1 MNDIAALR
9 SGANFLQHEVGELQQ
24 DHARTANNYSRLA
37 QLLDGLAVSK
47 QEHRANLEAQYPTAF
62 QPDARNGEAVA
73 RGADEIL
80 QQQRLVHECLSLV
93 GALSEDEQMHGE
105 RLNRV
110 SERLHDAL
118 ALVRHGHTP
127 SVEDATRL
135 RSHLQEVRDDVS
147 AMADR
152 HQVMIQANVALM
164 DMIGQLKAEAPNVPP
179 PVRDPRQAL
188 DNMRAEGDIQI
199 PQGGVAA
206 VSTST
211 FTVPTSFA
219 VSSRIAEG
227 LQPGSSLGSRAIVS
241 ADESSS
247 QVVCNNLVRISAQDL
262 ENPARLERIVHTL
275 THNPARGCFSVA
287 AERQGELTA
296 PSAQTLSGRMFNT
309 AILVIDPKRLGQQ
322 DQEGLGGL
330 LFEPT
335 VSTECSVA
343 SVGQDAIIAAIV
355 PQRTGGHAGV
365 PTLQVG
371 DTTANF
377 EMRVGGGSTAFQNL
391 TMPDY
396 AQGLTDLLRA
406 NPDRTMLIH
415 LTRFK

>member
-9 SGANFLQHEVGELQQ
+9 SGANYLQHEVTDLQE
-24 DHARTANNYSRLA
+24 DHAKIATNYVRLA
-37 QLLDGLAVSK
+37 QLLDGIAASK
-47 QEHRANLEAQYPTAF
+47 QAHRTNLEAQYPTAF
-62 QPDARNGEAVA
+62 QSGARNGEAVA
-73 RGADEIL
+73 KGADEIL
-80 QQQRLVHECLSLV
+80 RQQRLVYECLSLV
-93 GALSEDEQMHGE
+93 GALSEDEQAHGE
-105 RLNRV
+105 RLDRV
-110 SERLHDAL
+110 NDRLRDAL

-135 RSHLQEVRDDVS
+135 RSHLQEVSDDVS

-152 HQVMIQANVALM
+152 HQIVLQANAALM

-199 PQGGVAA
+199 PRSDGVAA
-206 VSTST
+206 STST
-211 FTVPTSFA
+211 FTVPTASA
-219 VSSRIAEG
+219 LSSRIAEG
-227 LQPGSSLGSRAIVS
+227 LLPGSALGPRAIVS

-247 QVVCNNLVRISAQDL
+247 HVVCNNLVRVSAQDL
-262 ENPARLERIVHTL
+262 EDPVRLERIVLLL

-296 PSAQTLSGRMFNT
+296 PSAQVLSGRMFNT
-309 AILVIDPKRLGQQ
+309 AILVIDPKKLSQQ

-335 VSTECSVA
+335 VNTECSVA
-343 SVGQDAIIAAIV
+343 SVGQGAIIAAIV
-355 PQRTGGHAGV
+355 PQRMGGHVGI
-365 PTLQVG
+365 PTLPVG

-377 EMRVGGGSTAFQNL
+377 EMRVGGGRTVFQNL
-391 TMPDY
+391 IMPDY
-396 AQGLTDLLRA
+396 GQGLTDLLRA

-415 LTRFK
+415 LTRFN

>member
-179 PVRDPRQAL
+179 PNKMPPRRNSNAL
-188 DNMRAEGDIQI
+188 
-199 PQGGVAA
+199 
-206 VSTST
+206 S
-211 FTVPTSFA
+211 
-219 VSSRIAEG
+219 
-227 LQPGSSLGSRAIVS
+227 
-241 ADESSS
+241 
-247 QVVCNNLVRISAQDL
+247 
-262 ENPARLERIVHTL
+262 
-275 THNPARGCFSVA
+275 
-287 AERQGELTA
+287 
-296 PSAQTLSGRMFNT
+296 
-309 AILVIDPKRLGQQ
+309 PKK
-322 DQEGLGGL
+322 
-330 LFEPT
+330 PKK
-335 VSTECSVA
+335 
-343 SVGQDAIIAAIV
+343 
-355 PQRTGGHAGV
+355 RTRKRR
-365 PTLQVG
+365 P
-371 DTTANF
+371 NKF
-377 EMRVGGGSTAFQNL
+377 
-391 TMPDY
+391 
-396 AQGLTDLLRA
+396 
-406 NPDRTMLIH
+406 
-415 LTRFK
+415 

>member
-9 SGANFLQHEVGELQQ
+9 SGANLLQHEVTDLQE

-47 QEHRANLEAQYPTAF
+47 QEHRTNLEAQYPSAF

-73 RGADEIL
+73 KGADEIL
-80 QQQRLVHECLSLV
+80 QQQRLVHDCLSLV
-93 GALSEDEQMHGE
+93 GALSEDEQIHGE

-110 SERLHDAL
+110 NERLHDAL

-147 AMADR
+147 AMVDR
-152 HQVMIQANVALM
+152 HQVMLQANAALM

-199 PQGGVAA
+199 PQGGVA
-206 VSTST
+206 VSMST

-247 QVVCNNLVRISAQDL
+247 QVVCNNLVRVSAQDL
-262 ENPARLERIVHTL
+262 EDPARLERIVHSL

-296 PSAQTLSGRMFNT
+296 PSEQTLSGRMFNT
-309 AILVIDPKRLGQQ
+309 AILIIDPKKLGQQ

-330 LFEPT
+330 LLEPT

-343 SVGQDAIIAAIV
+343 SVGQHAIIAAIV
-355 PQRTGGHAGV
+355 PQRTGGHVGV
-365 PTLQVG
+365 STLQVG

-377 EMRVGGGSTAFQNL
+377 EMRVGNGSTAFQNL

-396 AQGLTDLLRA
+396 AQGLTDVLRA

>member
-9 SGANFLQHEVGELQQ
+9 SGANYLQHEVTDLQE
-24 DHARTANNYSRLA
+24 DHIKTANNYSRLA
-37 QLLDGLAVSK
+37 QLLDGIAASK
-47 QEHRANLEAQYPTAF
+47 QEHRTNLEAQYPTAF

-73 RGADEIL
+73 KGADEIL

-93 GALSEDEQMHGE
+93 GALSEEEQVHGE
-105 RLNRV
+105 QLNRV
-110 SERLHDAL
+110 NERLHDAL

-152 HQVMIQANVALM
+152 HQMMLQANAALM
-164 DMIGQLKAEAPNVPP
+164 EMIGQLKAEAPNVPP

-188 DNMRAEGDIQI
+188 DNMRTEGDIQI
-199 PQGGVAA
+199 PVGGMVAP
-206 VSTST
+206 STSA
-211 FTVPTSFA
+211 FPVPTSYA
-219 VSSRIAEG
+219 VSSRIEEG
-227 LQPGSSLGSRAIVS
+227 LQPGSALGSRAIVS

-247 QVVCNNLVRISAQDL
+247 QVVCNNLVRVSAQDL
-262 ENPARLERIVHTL
+262 EDPARLERVVQSL

-296 PSAQTLSGRMFNT
+296 PSDQILSARMFNT
-309 AILVIDPKRLGQQ
+309 AILIIDPKKLDQQ

-330 LFEPT
+330 LLDPT

-343 SVGQDAIIAAIV
+343 RVGRDAIIAAIV
-355 PQRTGGHAGV
+355 PQRTGGDVGV

-377 EMRVGGGSTAFQNL
+377 EMRVAGGSTAFLYL

-406 NPDRTMLIH
+406 NSDRTMLIH

>member
-9 SGANFLQHEVGELQQ
+9 SGANLLQHEVTDLQE

-47 QEHRANLEAQYPTAF
+47 QEHRTNLEAQYPSAF

-73 RGADEIL
+73 KGADEIL
-80 QQQRLVHECLSLV
+80 QQQRLVHDCLSLV
-93 GALSEDEQMHGE
+93 GALSEDEQIHGE

-110 SERLHDAL
+110 NERLHDAL

-147 AMADR
+147 AMVDR
-152 HQVMIQANVALM
+152 HQVMLQANAALM

-188 DNMRAEGDIQI
+188 DNMRAEGDIQV
-199 PQGGVAA
+199 PQGGAA

-247 QVVCNNLVRISAQDL
+247 QVVCNNLVRVSAQDL
-262 ENPARLERIVHTL
+262 EDPARLERIVHSL

-296 PSAQTLSGRMFNT
+296 PPEQTLSGRMFNT
-309 AILVIDPKRLGQQ
+309 AILIIDPKKLGQQ

-330 LFEPT
+330 LLEPT

-343 SVGQDAIIAAIV
+343 SVGQHAIIAAIV
-355 PQRTGGHAGV
+355 PQRTGGHVGV
-365 PTLQVG
+365 STLQVG

-377 EMRVGGGSTAFQNL
+377 EMRVGSGSTAFQNL
-391 TMPDY
+391 TTPDY
-396 AQGLTDLLRA
+396 AQGLTDVLRA

>member
-1 MNDIAALR
+1 
-9 SGANFLQHEVGELQQ
+9 V
-24 DHARTANNYSRLA
+24 
-37 QLLDGLAVSK
+37 AV
-47 QEHRANLEAQYPTAF
+47 
-62 QPDARNGEAVA
+62 VA
-73 RGADEIL
+73 
-80 QQQRLVHECLSLV
+80 
-93 GALSEDEQMHGE
+93 
-105 RLNRV
+105 
-110 SERLHDAL
+110 
-118 ALVRHGHTP
+118 
-127 SVEDATRL
+127 
-135 RSHLQEVRDDVS
+135 
-147 AMADR
+147 
-152 HQVMIQANVALM
+152 
-164 DMIGQLKAEAPNVPP
+164 
-179 PVRDPRQAL
+179 
-188 DNMRAEGDIQI
+188 
-199 PQGGVAA
+199 
-206 VSTST
+206 TST

-365 PTLQVG
+365 PTL
-371 DTTANF
+371 
-377 EMRVGGGSTAFQNL
+377 
-391 TMPDY
+391 
-396 AQGLTDLLRA
+396 
-406 NPDRTMLIH
+406 
-415 LTRFK
+415 

>member
-9 SGANFLQHEVGELQQ
+9 SGANYLQHEVSDLQE
-24 DHARTANNYSRLA
+24 DHIKTANNYSRLA
-37 QLLDGLAVSK
+37 QLLDGIAASK
-47 QEHRANLEAQYPTAF
+47 QEHRTNLEAQYPTAF
-62 QPDARNGEAVA
+62 QPDARNGEAVTK
-73 RGADEIL
+73 GADEIL
-80 QQQRLVHECLSLV
+80 RQQRLVHECLSLV
-93 GALSEDEQMHGE
+93 GALSEEEQVHGE
-105 RLNRV
+105 QLNRV
-110 SERLHDAL
+110 NERLHDAL

-152 HQVMIQANVALM
+152 HQMTLQANAALM
-164 DMIGQLKAEAPNVPP
+164 EMIGQLKAEAPNVPP

-188 DNMRAEGDIQI
+188 DNMRTEGDIQI
-199 PQGGVAA
+199 PVGGTVAP
-206 VSTST
+206 STSA
-211 FTVPTSFA
+211 FPVPTSYA
-219 VSSRIAEG
+219 VSRRIEEG
-227 LQPGSSLGSRAIVS
+227 LQPGSELGSRAIVS

-262 ENPARLERIVHTL
+262 EDPARLERVVQSL
-275 THNPARGCFSVA
+275 THNPARGCFAVA

-296 PSAQTLSGRMFNT
+296 PSEQILSARMFNT
-309 AILVIDPKRLGQQ
+309 AILIIDPKKLDQQ

-330 LFEPT
+330 LLNPT

-343 SVGQDAIIAAIV
+343 RVRQDAIIAAIV
-355 PQRTGGHAGV
+355 PRRTGGDVGV

-377 EMRVGGGSTAFQNL
+377 EMRVGGGSTAFHNL

-406 NPDRTMLIH
+406 NSDRTMLIH